1 MFISMNWISDFV
13 DLEGL
18 DKMELIAKFSLA
30 TAEVEND
37 IFHKGE
43 DLSGVVV
50 AEIKSVEEH
59 PESKKLHLLKV
70 DAGDGKLTDVV
81 CGAPNV
87 RVGMKTAFAK
97 VGAKLGE
104 ITIAPRPLAGF
115 DSFGMCCSEKE
126 IGISDNNDG
135 IMDILEDV
143 ANGTDIKDL
152 YEIDDII
159 FEVDNKSLT
168 NRPDL
173 WGHYGIARE
182 FATIAKRPL
191 KELPTI
197 DLSKYDN
204 LEKIDLKIE
213 DELCQRYS
221 SIKVE
226 NVEKNVAPMNMRI
239 RLYYCGMRG
248 INLLTDLTN
257 YLMLEMGQPMH
268 AFDSRKVGKIRI
280 KRFDKPFTFTTLD
293 GVERNIDENTLMICN
308 DNTPVAIAGIM
319 GGLDSEIVE
328 DTTTLTLESAT
339 FNAASIRKS
348 AVRLAHRTDASAR
361 YEKSLDPEMTTVAI
375 ARFMKLLMDIDP
387 GVKIVSALTDEYAF
401 HYPKVA
407 LDFDK
412 SFVDKYTGIEITNEH
427 IVNTLTALGFGVTQN
442 GDNFHVDVPSYRAT
456 KDISLKADIIEEI
469 TRIYGYDNF
478 DLVTTSAP
486 LYPVRMD
493 ETKNVEDRIKDILV
507 KRFRL
512 HEVHSYVWQYADEY
526 KKLGMEVEEN
536 VKLANSTNP
545 NIETLRRSIIPTQLC
560 QVNYNTGYA
569 TDFGIFE
576 VGRVV
581 EGLKVDGLC
590 DEKKKLC
597 ITLFSKTKS
606 LEQLYFELRD
616 MVAETVD
623 NIRNKALTYK
633 KLEATHSYEHPKNLN
648 ALVLDGVEIGKLGVA
663 HPLVSKKIDKK
674 AAIVFAE
681 IDVEALS
688 DINPEPI
695 KYVEPSKYPSI
706 EVDLSFVAEKFSEI
720 NDTIK
725 ESAKEILKKVGVSD
739 VYSDGNGKSIT
750 VRLLFGDDERT
761 LTHEEVQAVVDEII
775 EKLKNKGI
783 NLKV

>member
-13 DLEGL
+13 DLSGL

-115 DSFGMCCSEKE
+115 ESHGMCCSEKE

-135 IMDILEDV
+135 IMDIIEDV

-239 RLYYCGMRG
+239 RLFYCGMRG

-328 DTTTLTLESAT
+328 DTTQLTLESAT

-375 ARFMKLLMDIDP
+375 ARFMKLLLDIDP
-387 GVKIVSALTDEYAF
+387 GVKVVSALTDEYAF

-427 IVNTLTALGFGVTQN
+427 IVDTLTALGFGVTQD

-569 TDFGIFE
+569 TEFGIFE

-581 EGLKVDGLC
+581 EGLKADGLC

-623 NIRNKALTYK
+623 DVRNKALTYK

-648 ALVLDGVEIGKLGVA
+648 ALVLDGVQIGVLGVA
-663 HPLVSKKIDKK
+663 HPVVSKKIDKK

-706 EVDLSFVAEKFSEI
+706 EVDLSFIAEKFSEI

-739 VYSDGNGKSIT
+739 VYSDGTSKSIT

-761 LTHEEVQAVVDEII
+761 LTHDEVQEVVDEII

-783 NLKV
+783 NLKA

>member
-13 DLEGL
+13 DLEGI
-18 DKMELIAKFSLA
+18 DKMDLIAKFSLS

-50 AEIKSVEEH
+50 AEIKSVEPH

-97 VGAKLGE
+97 VGAQIGD

-115 DSFGMCCSEKE
+115 ESCGMCCSEKE
-126 IGISDNNDG
+126 IGISDNHEG
-135 IMDILEDV
+135 IMDITDDV
-143 ANGTDIKDL
+143 ANGTDIKDV
-152 YEIDDII
+152 YDIDDII

-182 FATIAKRPL
+182 IATIAKRPL
-191 KELPTI
+191 KLLEQI

-213 DELCQRYS
+213 DELCHRYS
-221 SIKVE
+221 SLKVE
-226 NVEKNVAPMNMRI
+226 NITTNTSPVNMRI
-239 RLYYCGMRG
+239 RLYYCGMRA

-268 AFDSRKVGKIRI
+268 AFDSRKVEKIRI

-339 FNAASIRKS
+339 FSAASIRKS

-375 ARFMKLLMDIDP
+375 ARFMKLLLDIDP
-387 GVKIVSALTDEYAF
+387 GVKVVSALTDEYAY
-401 HYPKVA
+401 HYPKVS
-407 LDFDK
+407 LEFDK
-412 SFVDKYTGIEITNEH
+412 AFVDKYTGIEISDEH
-427 IVNTLTALGFGVTQN
+427 IVNTLTALGFGVEHN
-442 GDNFHVDVPSYRAT
+442 GDNFKVDVPSYRAT
-456 KDISLKADIIEEI
+456 KDVSLKADIIEEI

-478 DLVTTSAP
+478 DLFTTKAP
-486 LYPVRMD
+486 LYPVRMS
-493 ETKNVEDRIKDILV
+493 EEKTLEDRVKDILI

-512 HEVHSYVWQYADEY
+512 HELHSYVWQYADEY
-526 KKLGMEVEEN
+526 KKLGMEVEDN
-536 VKLANSTNP
+536 IKLANSTNP
-545 NIETLRRSIIPTQLC
+545 NIETIRKSIIPTQLC

-569 TDFGIFE
+569 TDFGVFE
-576 VGRVV
+576 IGRVV
-581 EGLKVDGLC
+581 SGLKEDGLC
-590 DEKKKLC
+590 DEHKKLC

-606 LEQLYFELRD
+606 LEKLYFELRD
-616 MVAETVD
+616 MIAEVVED
-623 NIRNKALTYK
+623 VKHKPLSYAK
-633 KLEATHSYEHPKNLN
+633 KEAMHSYEHPKNLN
-648 ALVLDGVEIGKLGVA
+648 ALIIDGVEIGEIGVA
-663 HPLVSKKIDKK
+663 HPLVSRKIDKK
-674 AAIVFAE
+674 AQIVFAE
-681 IDVEALS
+681 IDIEKFTDAVAE
-688 DINPEPI
+688 NI
-695 KYVEPSKYPSI
+695 KYEEPSKYPSI
-706 EVDLSFVAEKFSEI
+706 EVDLSFVAEKFSTI

-725 ESAKEILKKVGVSD
+725 ENAYAILKKVGVAD
-739 VYSDGNGKSIT
+739 VYSEGDNKSIT

-761 LTHEEVQAVVDEII
+761 LTHEEVQKVVDEIV

-783 NLKV
+783 NLKL

>member
-13 DLEGL
+13 DLSGL

-115 DSFGMCCSEKE
+115 ESHGMCCSEKE

-135 IMDILEDV
+135 IMDITEDV

-239 RLYYCGMRG
+239 RLFYCGMRG

-257 YLMLEMGQPMH
+257 YIMLEMGQPMH

-328 DTTTLTLESAT
+328 DTTQLTLESAT

-375 ARFMKLLMDIDP
+375 ARFMKLLLDIDP
-387 GVKIVSALTDEYAF
+387 GVKVVSALTDEYAF
-401 HYPKVA
+401 HYPHVA

-412 SFVDKYTGIEITNEH
+412 NFVDKYTGIEITNEH
-427 IVNTLTALGFGVTQN
+427 IVDTLTALGFGVKHE

-478 DLVTTSAP
+478 ELVTTAAP

-507 KRFRL
+507 KRFKL

-526 KKLGMEVEEN
+526 KKLGMDVEEN

-545 NIETLRRSIIPTQLC
+545 NIETLRRSMIPTQLC

-581 EGLKVDGLC
+581 EGLKADGLC

-606 LEQLYFELRD
+606 LEKLYFELRD
-616 MVAETVD
+616 MIAETVD
-623 NIRNKALTYK
+623 DVRNKALTYK

-648 ALVLDGVEIGKLGVA
+648 ALILDGVQIGEIGVA
-663 HPLVSKKIDKK
+663 HPVVSKKIDKK

-695 KYVEPSKYPSI
+695 KYEEPSKYPSI
-706 EVDLSFVAEKFSEI
+706 EVDLSFIAEKFSEI

-725 ESAKEILKKVGVSD
+725 ESAKDILKKVGVSD
-739 VYSDGNGKSIT
+739 VYSDGDSKSIT

-761 LTHEEVQAVVDEII
+761 LTHDEVQNVVDEII

-783 NLKV
+783 NLKA

>member
-18 DKMELIAKFSLA
+18 DKMELISKFSLA

-97 VGAKLGE
+97 VGAQIGD
-104 ITIAPRPLAGF
+104 ITIAPRPLAGY

-135 IMDILEDV
+135 IMDILDDV
-143 ANGTDIKDL
+143 PNGTDIKDL

-191 KELPTI
+191 KELPTL

-221 SIKVE
+221 SLKVE
-226 NVEKNVAPMNMRI
+226 NINTNVAPVNMRI
-239 RLYYCGMRG
+239 RLFYCGMRA
-248 INLLTDLTN
+248 INLLADLTN
-257 YLMLEMGQPMH
+257 YIMLEMGQPMH
-268 AFDSRKVGKIRI
+268 AFDSRKVEKIRI

-293 GVERNIDENTLMICN
+293 GIERNIDENTLMICN

-348 AVRLAHRTDASAR
+348 AVRLSHRTDASAR

-375 ARFMKLLMDIDP
+375 ARFMKLLSDIDD
-387 GVKIVSALTDEYAF
+387 GVKVVSALTDEYAF
-401 HYPKVA
+401 HYPQVS

-412 SFVDKYTGIEITNEH
+412 DFVDKYTGIEISDEH
-427 IVNTLTALGFGVTQN
+427 IVDTLTSLGFGVSKD
-442 GDNFHVDVPSYRAT
+442 GANFHVEVPSYRAT

-478 DLVTTSAP
+478 ELSTTNAP
-486 LYPVRMD
+486 LYPVRMAED
-493 ETKNVEDRIKDILV
+493 KNVEDRIKDILV
-507 KRFRL
+507 KRFQL

-560 QVNYNTGYA
+560 QVNYNTGFA

-581 EGLKVDGLC
+581 EGTKEDGLC
-590 DEKKKLC
+590 DEHKKLC

-606 LEQLYFELRD
+606 LEQLFFELRD
-616 MVAETVD
+616 MIAETIEDV
-623 NIRNKALTYK
+623 RHKSLTYNN
-633 KLEATHSYEHPKNLN
+633 LEATHSYEHPKNLFSLSIDN
-648 ALVLDGVEIGKLGVA
+648 TVIGKLGVA

-681 IDVEALS
+681 IDVETLA
-688 DINPEPI
+688 DIKQQPI
-695 KYVEPSKYPSI
+695 SYDEPSKYPSI
-706 EVDLSFVAEKFSEI
+706 EVDLSFIAEKFSEI

-725 ESAKEILKKVGVSD
+725 VTAGDILKNVGVAD
-739 VYSDGNGKSIT
+739 IYSDGSSKSIT
-750 VRLLFGDDERT
+750 VRLLFGADERT
-761 LTHEEVQAVVDEII
+761 LTHEEVQKVVDDII

-783 NLKV
+783 NLKG

>member
-13 DLEGL
+13 DLSGL

-115 DSFGMCCSEKE
+115 ESHGMCCSEKE

-135 IMDILEDV
+135 IMDITEDV

-239 RLYYCGMRG
+239 RLFYCGMRG

-328 DTTTLTLESAT
+328 DTTQLTLESAT

-375 ARFMKLLMDIDP
+375 ARFMKLLLDIDP
-387 GVKIVSALTDEYAF
+387 GVKVVSALTDEYAF
-401 HYPKVA
+401 HYPHIA

-412 SFVDKYTGIEITNEH
+412 NFVDKYTGIEITNEH
-427 IVNTLTALGFGVTQN
+427 IVDTLTALGFGVTQD

-478 DLVTTSAP
+478 ELVTTAAP

-507 KRFRL
+507 KRFKL

-545 NIETLRRSIIPTQLC
+545 NIETLRNSMIPTQLC

-581 EGLKVDGLC
+581 EGLKADGLC

-616 MVAETVD
+616 MIAETVD
-623 NIRNKALTYK
+623 DVRNKALTYK

-648 ALVLDGVEIGKLGVA
+648 ALVLDGVQIGEIGVA
-663 HPLVSKKIDKK
+663 HPVVSKKIDKK

-706 EVDLSFVAEKFSEI
+706 EVDLSFIAEKFSEI

-725 ESAKEILKKVGVSD
+725 ESAKDILKKVGVSD
-739 VYSDGNGKSIT
+739 VYSDGDSKSIT

-761 LTHEEVQAVVDEII
+761 LTHEEVQKVVDDII
-775 EKLKNKGI
+775 EKLKAKGI

>member
-18 DKMELIAKFSLA
+18 DKMDLIAKFSLA

-97 VGAKLGE
+97 VGAQIGD
-104 ITIAPRPLAGF
+104 ITIAPRPLAGY
-115 DSFGMCCSEKE
+115 DSYGMCCSEKE

-135 IMDILEDV
+135 IMDILDD
-143 ANGTDIKDL
+143 APNGTDIKDL

-191 KELPTI
+191 KELPTL

-221 SIKVE
+221 SLKVE
-226 NVEKNVAPMNMRI
+226 NINTNIAPVNMRI
-239 RLYYCGMRG
+239 RLFYCGMRA
-248 INLLTDLTN
+248 INLLADLTN
-257 YLMLEMGQPMH
+257 YIMLEMGQPMH
-268 AFDSRKVGKIRI
+268 AFDSRKVEKIRI

-375 ARFMKLLMDIDP
+375 ARFMKLLTDIDSD
-387 GVKIVSALTDEYAF
+387 VKVVSALTDEYAF
-401 HYPKVA
+401 HYPHVA

-412 SFVDKYTGIEITNEH
+412 DFVDKYTGIEISDEH
-427 IVNTLTALGFGVTQN
+427 IVDTLSSLGFDVKQDGK
-442 GDNFHVDVPSYRAT
+442 NFHVDVPSYRAT

-478 DLVTTSAP
+478 ELSTTNAP
-486 LYPVRMD
+486 LYPVRMAED
-493 ETKNVEDRIKDILV
+493 KNVEDRIKDILV
-507 KRFRL
+507 KRFKL

-536 VKLANSTNP
+536 IKLANSTNP
-545 NIETLRRSIIPTQLC
+545 NIETIRRSIIPTQLC
-560 QVNYNTGYA
+560 QVNYNTGYS

-581 EGLKVDGLC
+581 EGLKEDGLC
-590 DEKKKLC
+590 DEHKKLC
-597 ITLFSKTKS
+597 VTLFSKTKS
-606 LEQLYFELRD
+606 LETLYFELRD
-616 MVAETVD
+616 MLAETID
-623 NIRNKALTYK
+623 DIRHKALSYR
-633 KLEATHSYEHPKNLN
+633 KLEATHSYQHPKNLYS
-648 ALVLDGVEIGKLGVA
+648 LVLDDVVIGEMGVA

-681 IDVEALS
+681 IDIEKLAE
-688 DINPEPI
+688 INQENI
-695 KYVEPSKYPSI
+695 SYLEPSKYPSI

-725 ESAKEILKKVGVSD
+725 ESAQNILKKVGVSD
-739 VYSDGNGKSIT
+739 VYSDASGKSIT

-761 LTHEEVQAVVDEII
+761 LTHDEVQKVVDEII

-783 NLKV
+783 NLKM